1 MSQVKEFKHFSMQGK
16 MQEPGLIGSFPW
28 IRTVAIWG
36 NYPHSFHPEFPLGTQ
51 LVGVGWLL

>member
-1 MSQVKEFKHFSMQGK
+1 

-36 NYPHSFHPEFPLGTQ
+36 NYPHSSHPEFPLGTQ
-51 LVGVGWLL
+51 SPIVCGVAFIGEGLMEDIHLPS